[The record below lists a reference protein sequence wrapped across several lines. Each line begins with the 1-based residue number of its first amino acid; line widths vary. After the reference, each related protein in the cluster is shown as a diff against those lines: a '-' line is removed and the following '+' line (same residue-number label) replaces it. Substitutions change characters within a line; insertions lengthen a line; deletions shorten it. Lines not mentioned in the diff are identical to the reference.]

1 MTHEPVVRFGPFEFD
16 LESLELRKSG
26 RRRRLQQQPASILRV
41 LIDHADQVVTRDALR
56 RHLWADDTFVDFD
69 LGLNAAIRK
78 LRVALGESPERP
90 RFIETVARRGY
101 RFRFADERLA
111 VRRMPTSIAVLPFET
126 ANLQSEYLSDGI
138 TEIVIQ
144 SISVLPGVRKVIA
157 RNSVYR
163 YRGRDPVETGRRFNV
178 QAVLAGRID
187 STGERIVLDAELL
200 ASADGHRMWGNR
212 YERPASEVP
221 KLVADMCESIAIALG
236 QSKRSRSA
244 KTPGFDAYRL
254 YLQGRYAWNKRPAV
268 GAVDKAISLF
278 DESMRLDPESH
289 LPLVGLADS
298 YNTLAAWESGSIA
311 PQVGFVKAK
320 EAATHALRLCKHSA
334 EAHASLG
341 YANLH
346 YDWDLAAAEKEF
358 NCALRLN
365 PNYSHAHHW
374 YSHLLIAAG
383 RADEALAESHKILEL
398 DPLDLIINVHLAWH
412 YYMAGKPEQA
422 LAEARRVLDMEG
434 SFHWGH
440 FFAGLALDALGE
452 RHDAIAELD
461 KAVELSGRSTVM
473 VSALGYGLAAA
484 GQHDRAIVIL
494 DELEQWSRSRYVS
507 SFEVALIHAALGE
520 VDEAFSRLDRAYDE
534 RSGWLPYAAVEP
546 RLVALRSDARFG
558 RLLEKIRLAA
568 SDSETRPRTTRT

>member
-1 MTHEPVVRFGPFEFD
+1 MRAA
-16 LESLELRKSG
+16 KY
-26 RRRRLQQQPASILRV
+26 RRRVGCKPI
-41 LIDHADQVVTRDALR
+41 
-56 RHLWADDTFVDFD
+56 
-69 LGLNAAIRK
+69 
-78 LRVALGESPERP
+78 GEAGCYRP
-90 RFIETVARRGY
+90 RFNLT
-101 RFRFADERLA
+101 
-111 VRRMPTSIAVLPFET
+111 PSIV
-126 ANLQSEYLSDGI
+126 
-138 TEIVIQ
+138 
-144 SISVLPGVRKVIA
+144 
-157 RNSVYR
+157 
-163 YRGRDPVETGRRFNV
+163 
-178 QAVLAGRID
+178 
-187 STGERIVLDAELL
+187 
-200 ASADGHRMWGNR
+200 WGDR

-221 KLVADMCESIAIALG
+221 KLVADICESIAVALG
-236 QSKRSRSA
+236 QSKRSRGA
-244 KTPGFDAYRL
+244 KPPNFDAYRL

-268 GAVDKAISLF
+268 GAVDKAIALF
-278 DESMRLDPESH
+278 DESMRLDPQSH

-311 PQVGFVKAK
+311 PRLGFVKAK

-346 YDWDLAAAEKEF
+346 YDWDLAAAENEF

-374 YSHLLIAAG
+374 YSHQLIAAG
-383 RADEALAESHKILEL
+383 RVDEALAESQKILEL

-422 LAEARRVLDMEG
+422 LTEARRVLDMEG

-440 FFAGLALDALGE
+440 FFAGLALEALGE
-452 RHDAIAELD
+452 RRDAIAELE

-473 VSALGYGLAAA
+473 LSAFGYGLAAA
-484 GQHDRAIVIL
+484 GQHDRAILIL

-507 SFEVALIHAALGE
+507 SFEVALIHAALGD

-546 RLVALRSDARFG
+546 RLMALRRDARFD
-558 RLLEKIRLAA
+558 RLLDKIRLAA
-568 SDSETRPRTTRT
+568 SDADTRATATPL